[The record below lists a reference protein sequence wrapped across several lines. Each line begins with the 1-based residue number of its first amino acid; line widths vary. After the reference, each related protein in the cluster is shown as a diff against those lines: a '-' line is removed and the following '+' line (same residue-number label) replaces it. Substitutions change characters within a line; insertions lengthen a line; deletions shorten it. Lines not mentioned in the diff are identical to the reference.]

1 MPFLDHLEELRARL
15 IRSILALLVGFVA
28 GFVVV
33 QQLQLVTIMKRPIE
47 PYLPAGGKLVVLSP
61 TDSVMIVF
69 KLSFLVGLLV
79 AAPVVLWQV
88 WAFLAPALYA
98 REKKV
103 IVPALFVGSGLF
115 LVGAVLAWEFVL
127 PQTLRVLFSFQSEAL
142 TPMITY
148 QAYFDFLVRVVLALA
163 GRSAR
168 PRDRGLSAR
177 SPSAASERR
186 PH

>member
-1 MPFLDHLEELRARL
+1 MPFLDHLEELRTRL

-33 QQLQLVTIMKRPIE
+33 QQLQLVSIMKRPIE

-88 WAFLAPALYA
+88 WAFLALGISD
-98 REKKV
+98 RK
-103 IVPALFVGSGLF
+103 S
-115 LVGAVLAWEFVL
+115 
-127 PQTLRVLFSFQSEAL
+127 
-142 TPMITY
+142 
-148 QAYFDFLVRVVLALA
+148 VV
-163 GRSAR
+163 
-168 PRDRGLSAR
+168 
-177 SPSAASERR
+177 
-186 PH
+186 